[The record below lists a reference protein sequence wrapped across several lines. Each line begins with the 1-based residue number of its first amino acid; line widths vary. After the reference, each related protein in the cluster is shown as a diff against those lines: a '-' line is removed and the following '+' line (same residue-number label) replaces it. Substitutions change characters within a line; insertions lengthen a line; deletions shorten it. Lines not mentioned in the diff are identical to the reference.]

1 MTDKD
6 GNSKQGSV
14 KNNNGDNPK
23 EKASRNNIEG
33 IMYGLTGGLFYYYFT
48 NPNVYKINLYQLAL
62 VLEK

>member
-14 KNNNGDNPK
+14 KNSNGDNPK

-33 IMYGLTGGLFYYYFT
+33 IMYGLTGGLSIIILLTRMFIRLTY
-48 NPNVYKINLYQLAL
+48 INWL
-62 VLEK
+62 